1 VEGQVRIASTKHHL
15 KLVHSAILLLL
26 NYSNASVS
34 LPSSVADPD
43 WDFLALTMGIVVSL
57 CAFSFSAGWWI
68 ARCLRLDTAERVPRV
83 CVKLAGAAQSIF

>member
-1 VEGQVRIASTKHHL
+1 
-15 KLVHSAILLLL
+15 
-26 NYSNASVS
+26 
-34 LPSSVADPD
+34 VADPD